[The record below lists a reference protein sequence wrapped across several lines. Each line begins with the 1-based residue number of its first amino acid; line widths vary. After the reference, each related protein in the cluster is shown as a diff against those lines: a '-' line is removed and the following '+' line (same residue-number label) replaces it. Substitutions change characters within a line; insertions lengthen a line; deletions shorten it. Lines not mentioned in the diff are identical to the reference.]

1 MTFFSRLYVLDL
13 CYSILNC
20 PILVYLFVHYSVVT
34 FLYLY
39 TLLNTNKSKFKWL
52 DFTAEIIQTLHAT
65 RTSNSLT
72 FFQGIYHVGHLLNT
86 TQNNLQK
93 EKFFVVYFKFYF
105 RT

>member
-1 MTFFSRLYVLDL
+1 M
-13 CYSILNC
+13 
-20 PILVYLFVHYSVVT
+20 YLFVHYSVVT

-72 FFQGIYHVGHLLNT
+72 FFPGIYHVGHLLNT